1 MFLGIG
7 HWALGIGRVPY
18 FPENRYNL
26 ITNREGA
33 KNTKRREEMSQ
44 YSGNSALDKVNYG
57 FDEKYGEELLKLLA
71 PQAGEQILDLGCSTG
86 QLTEKIY
93 QKSRA
98 CVQGI
103 DLCESSI
110 RSAQDTYPHI
120 KFSAQNATSFQVE
133 EPLDAVFSY
142 AVLHLIQEP
151 DAVINCVEQALKPGG
166 RFVAEFNCEGNVGA
180 IVGAHLSVALSKI
193 SSGQKPEALNPWYCP
208 SIDEYTGLLE
218 QHGFDVREA
227 VVERPTRT
235 LEGGWLG
242 MVSLIERL
250 FGDEFLSRLSDRV
263 RSQVINSVRERL
275 PLALD
280 GDGNYIAEYR
290 TIRVRAVKNS

>member
-1 MFLGIG
+1 
-7 HWALGIGRVPY
+7 
-18 FPENRYNL
+18 
-26 ITNREGA
+26 
-33 KNTKRREEMSQ
+33 MSQ
-44 YSGNSALDKVNYG
+44 YIGNSALDEENHG
-57 FDEKYGEELLKLLA
+57 FGGEYGEELLKLLA

-103 DLCESSI
+103 DLSDSSI
-110 RSAQDTYPHI
+110 RSAFVQGIDLSASSIDAAQETYPHI
-120 KFSAQNATSFQVE
+120 RFYPKNATDFQVE
-133 EPLDAVFSY
+133 EPLDAVFSH
-142 AVLHLIQEP
+142 AVLHLIKEP
-151 DAVINCVEQALKPGG
+151 GAVINCVEQALKPGG
-166 RFVAEFNCEGNVGA
+166 RFVAEFNCEGHVGA
-180 IVGAHLSVALSKI
+180 IVGAHLSVALSEI
-193 SSGQKPEALNPWYCP
+193 SGQEPEAHNPWYCP
-208 SIDEYTGLLE
+208 SIDEYAGLLE

-227 VVERPTRT
+227 VVERPTRR

-250 FGDEFLSRLSDRV
+250 FADEFLSRLSDRV

-280 GDGNYIAEYR
+280 RDGNYIADYR
-290 TIRVRAVKNS
+290 TIRVRAIKNSSR